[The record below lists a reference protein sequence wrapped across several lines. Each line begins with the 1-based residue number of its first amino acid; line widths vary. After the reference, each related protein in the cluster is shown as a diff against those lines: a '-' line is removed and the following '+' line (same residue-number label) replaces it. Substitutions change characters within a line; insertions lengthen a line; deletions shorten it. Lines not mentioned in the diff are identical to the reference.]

1 MGRPWIE
8 SRSSLTRRNS
18 KSACGTCS
26 IWYSRLLVRKSFF
39 ENFGDEMVIANRESG
54 LFYSLDGP
62 GPEIWNALI
71 AGHTGR
77 QFAPA
82 SQADID
88 GAAP

>member
-1 MGRPWIE
+1 
-8 SRSSLTRRNS
+8 
-18 KSACGTCS
+18 
-26 IWYSRLLVRKSFF
+26 
-39 ENFGDEMVIANRESG
+39 MVIANRESG